1 MENIVVDIVKGT
13 NKVLTVYDIYDSS
26 VIESIDKKYDNKK
39 NKKAFEKLK
48 ILNKP
53 EENYGFFIKLV
64 RDLISSQDLYD
75 GNTEISVEYLTQNGW
90 VGSTDAYDED
100 HKKKL
105 FNIPS
110 KDKGLESGMSNNA
123 IDPHEQIYMARLNVF
138 KF

>member
-39 NKKAFEKLK
+39 NKKAFEKQK

-53 EENYGFFIKLV
+53 EENYGFFVKLV

-100 HKKKL
+100 NKKNYSIYLLKT
-105 FNIPS
+105 
-110 KDKGLESGMSNNA
+110 KG
-123 IDPHEQIYMARLNVF
+123 
-138 KF
+138 

>member
-1 MENIVVDIVKGT
+1 MENIVVDIVKGK

-39 NKKAFEKLK
+39 NKKAFEKQK

-53 EENYGFFIKLV
+53 EENYSFFVKLV

-75 GNTEISVEYLTQNGW
+75 GNTEISVEYLTKNGW
-90 VGSTDAYDED
+90 VGNADAYNEAN
-100 HKKKL
+100 KNRI
-105 FNIPS
+105 FAIPS